1 MASAPVRNPL
11 AGFALAIVISAA
23 LSGVAG
29 FVSTFIPYLEFRL
42 FALGVGL
49 CGIGALAGRRTFLG
63 SLGFMGAYLGAFL
76 GFYLSEVLFWVNPG
90 VDILYLAF
98 ALALAAGLGGW
109 VMGKIGI
116 VQLERAAKYM
126 PGLRRCSS
134 CGARVG
140 ASAHKCWSCKATL
153 TY

>member
-76 GFYLSEVLFWVNPG
+76 GFYLSEALFWVNPG

>member
-76 GFYLSEVLFWVNPG
+76 GFYLSELLFWINPG

>member
-1 MASAPVRNPL
+1 MGSASIRNPL
-11 AGFALAIVISAA
+11 TGFVLAIAISAL

-29 FVSTFIPYLEFRL
+29 FASDYIPYIEFRL
-42 FALGVGL
+42 FALGFALFGA
-49 CGIGALAGRRTFLG
+49 GALACRRLFLG
-63 SLGFMGAYLGAFL
+63 SLGFVGAYLGAFVGL
-76 GFYLSEVLFWVNPG
+76 LLAQQLFWFNAWEEV
-90 VDILYLAF
+90 I
-98 ALALAAGLGGW
+98 ALALALPAGAGGFM
-109 VMGKIGI
+109 MGKVG
-116 VQLERAAKYM
+116 VHRLARSQQVT